1 MTGGPVNPSIGFV
14 AVLFRVIKPNPF
26 STKSNAIY
34 MLPYLFG
41 PLIAAVLSGLYLK
54 YFAIK
59 VTPPQPA

>member
-14 AVLFRVIKPNPF
+14 AVLFRVMKPSPF
-26 STKSNAIY
+26 HSYSNAIY

-41 PLIAAVLSGLYLK
+41 PLIAAILSGIYVK

-59 VTPPQPA
+59 VTPP